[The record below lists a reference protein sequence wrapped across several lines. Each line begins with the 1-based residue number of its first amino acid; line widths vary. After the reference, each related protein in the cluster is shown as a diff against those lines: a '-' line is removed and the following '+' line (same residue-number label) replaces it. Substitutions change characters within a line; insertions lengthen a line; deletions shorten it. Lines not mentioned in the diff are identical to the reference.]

1 MIKELL
7 NKLKRVFA
15 PAPSVPSCVDKL
27 TQEEW
32 TEVVHYIAKHL
43 NETAMQ
49 ENPIDESTKEPTTA
63 SPHKAPQ
70 KRGSVGRLVTKLA
83 RYLRTHYV
91 FRYNILTEQ
100 TSLDGA
106 PKYLNF
112 WNIQCFPIFL

>member
-32 TEVVHYIAKHL
+32 TEVVQYIAKHL

-49 ENPIDESTKEPTTA
+49 GNPTDESTKKQIQKTNPTAHRGLTA
-63 SPHKAPQ
+63 
-70 KRGSVGRLVTKLA
+70 
-83 RYLRTHYV
+83 YV
-91 FRYNILTEQ
+91 F
-100 TSLDGA
+100 SLRHR
-106 PKYLNF
+106 LR
-112 WNIQCFPIFL
+112 FLQK